1 MRRAPV
7 IEILDGFVRA
17 GPQLHD
23 HFFHLADHQHVF
35 EEIAGCPRFNPAR
48 IEFGSQISIE
58 PVTGDLAAI
67 YFEWPEIR
75 S

>member
-1 MRRAPV
+1 MRRSPV

-17 GPQLHD
+17 GPELHD
-23 HFFHLADHQHVF
+23 HFFHLASHQHVL
-35 EEIAGCPRFNPAR
+35 EEIAGCPRFNSAR
-48 IEFGSQISIE
+48 VEFGSQISFE

-67 YFEWPEIR
+67 HFKRPEIR